1 MLVPTKQIV
10 FAQRL
15 KELKGT
21 VLQKALLETI
31 SSFDLQQ
38 VDREL
43 HELVAPEYLSRMA
56 QLGLRGELLF
66 PIPSILVRKPSV
78 VGYYRLLL
86 GFSQK
91 DFSNW
96 GLSRWSKWENHP
108 SAPAP
113 ALDYDEA
120 RDFCQRMIKAGY
132 QLMDTLDDVST
143 SLLHELTILT
153 LGSQFRGS
161 YNNLIGN
168 AAAEKVFDLIG
179 TILKRRSQQLHK
191 NRNVISLQNASGR
204 QVTIRLAADPDVL
217 ITEELPQR
225 LRHVLAIEIKGGA
238 DQSNLA
244 NRLGE
249 AEKTHLKYKKRY
261 AGVQCWTIVG
271 VQNLTDKYRG
281 NSPSTDKFF
290 VLNEIMDDFDVA
302 LGQFEE
308 DIVALIGLP

>member
-15 KELKGT
+15 KELKKT
-21 VLQKALLETI
+21 VLQEALLEAI
-31 SSFDLQQ
+31 SAADLRV

-43 HELVAPEYLSRMA
+43 HEMVAGEYLNRLA
-56 QLGLRGELLF
+56 QFGLRGELLF
-66 PIPSILVRKPSV
+66 PVPSILAQRPSL

-91 DFSNW
+91 DFGNW
-96 GLSRWSKWENHP
+96 GLSRWTKWESSEP
-108 SAPAP
+108 SGTVDA
-113 ALDYDEA
+113 DEV
-120 RDFCQRMIKAGY
+120 RDLCGRLIKAGY
-132 QLMDTLDDVST
+132 QLLD
-143 SLLHELTILT
+143 SLDQVTHSFLHELTLLT

-168 AAAEKVFDLIG
+168 TAAEQVFDLIKS
-179 TILKRRSQQLHK
+179 ILHRRQRELAENEHVVSV
-191 NRNVISLQNASGR
+191 NNASGR

-217 ITEELPQR
+217 FTEELPQR

-238 DQSNLA
+238 DRSNLA

-271 VQNLTDKYRG
+271 VQDLTDKDRA
-281 NSPSTDKFF
+281 NSPSTDKFY
-290 VLNEIMDDFDVA
+290 VLNEILDGTTAASV
-302 LGQFEE
+302 QFEE
-308 DIVALIGLP
+308 DVVALIGLP